1 MQIRDT
7 MSTAYLA
14 VGPQHTLR
22 EAAQLMT
29 DRNIG
34 SALVLDLDG
43 QGPGIFTERDLMRCI
58 AAGKDPETELVIDH
72 VTAKVIVASGDW
84 SLEEAARMMI
94 RGGFR
99 HLIVTGEHSDNF
111 GVAGILSM
119 RDIVRSW
126 ASQPAPAD
134 QAAQPAPVS

>member
-1 MQIRDT
+1 MKIRDN
-7 MSTAYLA
+7 MSTVFLT

-22 EAAQLMT
+22 QAAQLMT
-29 DRNIG
+29 ERNIG

-43 QGPGIFTERDLMRCI
+43 HGPGIFTERDLMRCI
-58 AAGKDPETELVIDH
+58 AAGKDPDRELVVDH

-84 SLEEAARMMI
+84 SLEEAAKMMV

-99 HLIVTGEHSDNF
+99 HLIVTSDNGENY

-119 RDIVRSW
+119 RDIVRCW
-126 ASQPAPAD
+126 VQQPVPATT
-134 QAAQPAPVS
+134 

>member
-1 MQIRDT
+1 MKIRDN
-7 MSTAYLA
+7 MSTVFLT

-22 EAAQLMT
+22 QAAQLMT
-29 DRNIG
+29 QRNIG

-43 QGPGIFTERDLMRCI
+43 HGPGIFTERDLMRCI
-58 AAGKDPETELVIDH
+58 AAGKDPDRERVVDH

-84 SLEEAARMMI
+84 SLEEAAKMMI

-99 HLIVTGEHSDNF
+99 HLIVTSDNGENY

-119 RDIVRSW
+119 RDIVRCW
-126 ASQPAPAD
+126 VQQPVPATT
-134 QAAQPAPVS
+134 

>member
-1 MQIRDT
+1 MKIRDN
-7 MSTAYLA
+7 MSTVFLT

-22 EAAQLMT
+22 QAAQLMT
-29 DRNIG
+29 ERNIG

-43 QGPGIFTERDLMRCI
+43 HGPGIFTERDLMRCI
-58 AAGKDPETELVIDH
+58 AAGKDPERELVVDH

-99 HLIVTGEHSDNF
+99 HLIVTSDNGDNY

-119 RDIVRSW
+119 RDIVRCW
-126 ASQPAPAD
+126 VQQPVPATT
-134 QAAQPAPVS
+134 

>member
-1 MQIRDT
+1 MKIRDY
-7 MSTAYLA
+7 MSSVYLT

-29 DRNIG
+29 ERNIG

-43 QGPGIFTERDLMRCI
+43 HGPGIFTERDLMRCI
-58 AAGKDPETELVIDH
+58 AAGKDPARERVIDH

-84 SLEEAARMMI
+84 SLEEAAKMMI

-99 HLIVTGEHSDNF
+99 HLIVTSENGDNY

-119 RDIVRSW
+119 RDIVRCW
-126 ASQPAPAD
+126 AQQPALTA
-134 QAAQPAPVS
+134 

>member
-1 MQIRDT
+1 MKIRDN
-7 MSTAYLA
+7 MSTVFLT
-14 VGPQHTLR
+14 VGPEHSLR

-29 DRNIG
+29 ERNIG

-43 QGPGIFTERDLMRCI
+43 SGPGIFTERDLMRCI
-58 AAGKDPETELVIDH
+58 AASKDPDTERVIDH

-84 SLEEAARMMI
+84 SLEEAAQAMI

-99 HLIVTGEHSDNF
+99 HLIVTSDNGDNY

-119 RDIVRSW
+119 RDIVRCW
-126 ASQPAPAD
+126 VQQPA
-134 QAAQPAPVS
+134 AAPTC